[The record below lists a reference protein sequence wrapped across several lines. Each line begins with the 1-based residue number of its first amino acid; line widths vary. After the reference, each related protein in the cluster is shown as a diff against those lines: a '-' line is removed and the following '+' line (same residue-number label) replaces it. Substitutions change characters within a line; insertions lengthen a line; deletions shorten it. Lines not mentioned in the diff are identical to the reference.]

1 MANFLWNIKSGT
13 KKLNFYNI
21 MANENLLAN
30 VNVNE
35 AIYCV

>member
-1 MANFLWNIKSGT
+1 
-13 KKLNFYNI
+13 

>member
-1 MANFLWNIKSGT
+1 MA
-13 KKLNFYNI
+13 
-21 MANENLLAN
+21 NLLAN